1 MYLGAVGEPG
11 GRGVGVEKATLLES
25 VALAT
30 KLLELSKDE
39 AGGGGA
45 SGAGKDT
52 GSGNG
57 RLH

>member
-1 MYLGAVGEPG
+1 MCVPGRAPG
-11 GRGVGVEKATLLES
+11 GRGVGVEKAALLES

-30 KLLELSKDE
+30 KLLELSKNE

-45 SGAGKDT
+45 SGAGKDI

-57 RLH
+57 SLH